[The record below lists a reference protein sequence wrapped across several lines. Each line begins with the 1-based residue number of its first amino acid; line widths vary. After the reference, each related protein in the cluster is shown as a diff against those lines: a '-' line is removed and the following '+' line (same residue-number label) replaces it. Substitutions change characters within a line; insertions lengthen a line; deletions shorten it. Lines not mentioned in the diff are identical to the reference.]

1 VVAVIDQRGDGK
13 DVVLGSLDR
22 KLELKVPG
30 LASEVAVAVVRVLV
44 FRHSRKRS

>member
-1 VVAVIDQRGDGK
+1 MVAVIDQRGDGK

-30 LASEVAVAVVRVLV
+30 LASEVVAVVVRVLV
-44 FRHSRKRS
+44 LRRSRKRS